1 MADAQYI
8 LCYFA
13 YAVFQAI
20 LTARVEK
27 VREDEAVPVVIIMTL
42 IAPVV
47 STVWIGISIVRL
59 IQLAVTGGQK

>member
-13 YAVFQAI
+13 YAVFQAV
-20 LTARVEK
+20 LTARVKK

-42 IAPVV
+42 IAPV
-47 STVWIGISIVRL
+47 I
-59 IQLAVTGGQK
+59 

>member
-13 YAVFQAI
+13 YAVFQAV

-42 IAPVV
+42 IAPVI

-59 IQLAVTGGQK
+59 IQLAVTGGRK

>member
-13 YAVFQAI
+13 YAVFQAV

-27 VREDEAVPVVIIMTL
+27 VREDDAVPVVIIMTL

-47 STVWIGISIVRL
+47 STVWIGISIARL
-59 IQLAVTGGQK
+59 IKLAVTGGRK

>member
-27 VREDEAVPVVIIMTL
+27 VREDEAVLVVIVMTL

-47 STVWIGISIVRL
+47 STVWIGISIARL
-59 IQLAVTGGQK
+59 IKLAVTGGRK

>member
-13 YAVFQAI
+13 YAVFQAV

-27 VREDEAVPVVIIMTL
+27 VRKDEAVPVVIIMTL

-47 STVWIGISIVRL
+47 STMWIGISIVRL
-59 IQLAVTGGQK
+59 IQLAVTGGRK

>member
-59 IQLAVTGGQK
+59 IQLAVTGGRK

>member
-1 MADAQYI
+1 MDDAQYS

-27 VREDEAVPVVIIMTL
+27 VREDEAVLVVIIMTL

-47 STVWIGISIVRL
+47 SIVWIGISIARL
-59 IQLAVTGGQK
+59 IQLAVTGGRK